1 MDATD
6 SLGNLKQLI
15 KAKEIPRL
23 ADVPVD
29 ELTLWKVSVPITEDN
44 VPFFFPAVAIKKKL
58 LDSDSLSDAF
68 GDTPL
73 PERTIHVLIECPAR
87 PRPALSPD
95 LEIAALRQKIA
106 EALDPSIYI
115 EFIIKPEKRPSF
127 GWSTDINTATLDDLK
142 RYRLDELFPQYAHD
156 TCLQILLYHGE
167 HPAPEHLRD
176 DKHLRLLLKIAKASS
191 KTQWTVSFETPSKSF
206 SAWTWKDVCDEYYLS
221 EFTSD
226 PGLEVLE
233 PFTDIQSTPVD
244 SDFEKTVQGQLVD
257 EIEVRVEVLRLS
269 LDENVASQA
278 MVVASFL
285 VAATVLFENELYFTS
300 QREFSGRRGHGRA
313 DFSIHSR
320 SRTNHPCIIGVTQ
333 VRKDN
338 IRQALAENMVLLD
351 LALTTT
357 KRWRERQC
365 AEGEDAPSRKWR
377 SFGVVTDGS
386 QWVFMECTLDENE
399 MVSYRMSVLKERL
412 NFRGRWQD
420 SAKLVLGHLVWLWS
434 RMLEEI
440 TGPGEQVSR

>member
-15 KAKEIPRL
+15 KAKEITRL

-44 VPFFFPAVAIKKKL
+44 VPLFFPAVAIKKKL

-176 DKHLRLLLKIAKASS
+176 DKHLRVLLKIAKASS
-191 KTQWTVSFETPSKSF
+191 KTQWTVSFET
-206 SAWTWKDVCDEYYLS
+206 
-221 EFTSD
+221 
-226 PGLEVLE
+226 
-233 PFTDIQSTPVD
+233 
-244 SDFEKTVQGQLVD
+244 
-257 EIEVRVEVLRLS
+257 
-269 LDENVASQA
+269 QA

-285 VAATVLFENELYFTS
+285 VAATVLFKNELYFTS

-351 LALTTT
+351 SALTAT

-365 AEGEDAPSRKWR
+365 AEGEDAPPRKWR

-399 MVSYRMSVLKERL
+399 TVSYRMSVLKERL